1 MQMICGDGRTMLL
14 LTFSVGEVV
23 HRRHLQCPEKENIKF
38 DGRVKLSEFINT
50 KSFTQLPQRL
60 NFSAGTYQELLQWP
74 ENKFI
79 P

>member
-50 KSFTQLPQRL
+50 KSFT
-60 NFSAGTYQELLQWP
+60 
-74 ENKFI
+74 
-79 P
+79 